1 MNLRLSL
8 AGAQS
13 MIKGRP
19 WLRADE
25 QLGYRELPPAGTL
38 LKVQDMNGDFLGWAV
53 SEGPRRLPAFR
64 VVSRERHADLGR
76 DWWAARLERAAAARR
91 GLELGDGPRRLVN
104 AEADE
109 LPGVTLDEAGG
120 QHFLSVSSPGIA
132 AFCEVIEAAWLS
144 LARPQGL
151 WRRFGAPGA
160 WGPWSRSPLAPAS
173 PGRLR
178 ITEGALSA
186 EADLDKDAASALPPW
201 PLERRGVRQWLA
213 HEAGAQRVLLLGP
226 QPGELECA
234 QAAAPQS
241 LSAPP
246 GSLFKALAKAAP
258 MGADRL
264 LVQVPLSS
272 KESFGRFE
280 PLRQGPRLLADL
292 AAVSA
297 PGAQIVLASLHADLQ
312 KAQAWE
318 RLWAESGLAQPAQ
331 LERVLGPER
340 DLPEDPA
347 WPEGRVPRAYL
358 FRLPGSLR

>member
-8 AGAQS
+8 GGAQS

-53 SEGPRRLPAFR
+53 SDGPRRLPAFR
-64 VVSRERHADLGR
+64 VVSRERHADLGT
-76 DWWAARLERAAAARR
+76 DWWAGRLERAAAARR
-91 GLELGDGPRRLVN
+91 GLQLGPGPRRLVH

-132 AFCEVIEAAWLS
+132 AFTEVIEAAWLG
-144 LARPQGL
+144 LERPQGL

-173 PGRLR
+173 PGRVAQA
-178 ITEGALSA
+178 EGALAA
-186 EADLDKDAASALPPW
+186 ELDLDQDAAAELPAW
-201 PLERRGVRQWLA
+201 PLERRSVRQWLA
-213 HEAGAQRVLLLGP
+213 GASGSRLLLLGP
-226 QPGELECA
+226 GPGERE
-234 QAAAPQS
+234 AALAAGPQS
-241 LSAPP
+241 LSAPA
-246 GSLFKALAKAAP
+246 GSLFKALAKATP
-258 MGADRL
+258 LGADRL
-264 LVQVPLSS
+264 LAQVPAQS
-272 KESFGRFE
+272 KESFGRFDA
-280 PLRQGPRLLADL
+280 LRQGARLLADL
-292 AAVSA
+292 AAASA
-297 PGAQIVLASLHADLQ
+297 PGAEIVLSSSHPDLQ

-318 RLWAESGLAQPAQ
+318 RLWAESGLAEPPA

-347 WPEGRVPRAYL
+347 WPEGRAPRAYL
-358 FRLPGSLR
+358 FRAPGTLR